1 MVTCRMTDECNG
13 DCLVVVVLANTKVGA
28 NNQLGPTARIRIL
41 QKRPARCCPPP
52 PATAVWVG
60 PYQMRNVARGLGGAD
75 VGRVLVHRRYLVHS
89 VLQPL
94 RPVRLVRI
102 KCGEVECELERNTA
116 QNHTRLVDPDVR
128 RRPLRHDGG
137 GEHRQTATAAH
148 GGSESEGRTPPG
160 GQGERRRRHHGVP
173 TFAIGLKSGGKIR
186 APVSPCITGMIWNR
200 MI

>member
-89 VLQPL
+89 VLSRSGQYAWYGSSVVRWNVSSKGIPRRITPGWSIRTYDGDHCATTVAGNIDKQQQQHTVAARAKEGRRRGDKESDGEDTMVCLPL
-94 RPVRLVRI
+94 RSV
-102 KCGEVECELERNTA
+102 
-116 QNHTRLVDPDVR
+116 
-128 RRPLRHDGG
+128 
-137 GEHRQTATAAH
+137 
-148 GGSESEGRTPPG
+148 
-160 GQGERRRRHHGVP
+160 
-173 TFAIGLKSGGKIR
+173 
-186 APVSPCITGMIWNR
+186 
-200 MI
+200 